1 MKNILLGVTGS
12 IAAYKS
18 PEIVRNLRSEGFSV
32 RVVLSESAKEFV
44 TETTLQAVSSYPVRS
59 SLWDAQAEAA
69 MSHIELARWAD
80 CILIAPA
87 TANFLSQLSY
97 GSANDLLTTLCLAT
111 RSKIFVSP
119 AMNSVMW
126 ENKAVQE
133 NRATLVSRGI
143 NIIEPDYG
151 DQACGEVGVG
161 RMPNPD
167 VIAGI
172 IKENFSENP
181 SPLQGKKVLI
191 TAGPTRE
198 PIDPI
203 RFISN
208 RSSGKMGYALASAFN
223 AAGCNVRIISGPSS
237 LPFPDACDVVK
248 IETAQEM
255 YHEVHK
261 SLKDIDIFVS
271 AAAVSDYSSEKV
283 DGHKIKK
290 NDQKMSL
297 HLIKSPDILSSVTSL
312 RSHPFCVGFA
322 AETDNIEVYAK
333 EKLIKKE
340 LDMIIAN
347 KVGSNL
353 GFDSD
358 ENSVLVLWNG
368 GSKRYK
374 KQLKI
379 SLAKQLVQLISKRY
393 MTNSEINKKPS
404 NVSSIYQS

>member
-59 SLWDAQAEAA
+59 SLWDTEAEAA

-87 TANFLSQLSY
+87 TANFLSQLAY

-133 NRATLVSRGI
+133 NKATLVTRGI

-161 RMPNPD
+161 RMPDPD
-167 VIAGI
+167 IIADI
-172 IKENFSENP
+172 IKENFSKNP
-181 SPLQGKKVLI
+181 SPLRGKKVLI

-255 YHEVHK
+255 YNEVHK
-261 SLKDIDIFVS
+261 SLKGIDIFVS
-271 AAAVSDYSSEKV
+271 AAAVSDYSSEKI
-283 DGHKIKK
+283 DEHKIKK
-290 NDQKMSL
+290 NDEKMSL
-297 HLIKSPDILSSVTSL
+297 HLTKSPDILSSVTSL

-340 LDMIIAN
+340 LDVIIAN

-358 ENSVLVLWNG
+358 ENSVLVLWHG
-368 GSKRYK
+368 GSKCYE

-404 NVSSIYQS
+404 NVSSIHQS

>member
-59 SLWDAQAEAA
+59 SLWDAEAEAA

-133 NRATLVSRGI
+133 NKATLVSRGI

-261 SLKDIDIFVS
+261 SLKGIDIFVS

-283 DGHKIKK
+283 DEHKIKK
-290 NDQKMSL
+290 NDEKMSL

>member
-59 SLWDAQAEAA
+59 SLWDAEAEAA

-133 NRATLVSRGI
+133 NKATLVSRGI

-172 IKENFSENP
+172 IKENFSEN
-181 SPLQGKKVLI
+181 SSLLQGKRVLI

-261 SLKDIDIFVS
+261 SLKGIDIFVS
-271 AAAVSDYSSEKV
+271 AAAVSDYTSEKV
-283 DGHKIKK
+283 DEQKIKK
-290 NDQKMSL
+290 NDEKMSL
-297 HLIKSPDILSSVTSL
+297 RLIKSPDILSTVTSL